1 MGRGL
6 RKLVLLTHV
15 VASVGWIGAVAA
27 YLALV
32 IAALTSDSAATVQGA
47 FVAMELV
54 YFALVP
60 LAATALLTGLTQSLG
75 SSWGLFRHYWVV
87 VKLVLTVVAITV
99 MLFNLSGVSSHADH
113 VTHSPGADMHSEA
126 VHQLQHAGVGLVML
140 LVAATLGLYKP
151 RGMTRY
157 GRRAKARR
165 PAAAPPGQPAA
176 ARGPQ

>member
-1 MGRGL
+1 MGARL

-32 IAALTSDSAATVQGA
+32 IAALTSDSAETVQGA
-47 FVAMELV
+47 FIAMELV

-60 LAATALLTGLTQSLG
+60 LAATALITGLTQSLG

-87 VKLVLTVVAITV
+87 IKLVLTVVAITV
-99 MLFNLSGVSSHADH
+99 MLLNLSGVSSHADH
-113 VTHSPGADMHSEA
+113 VTHSPGADMRSEA
-126 VHQLQHAGVGLVML
+126 VHQLQHAGVGLLML
-140 LVAATLGLYKP
+140 LVAASLGLYKP

-157 GRRAKARR
+157 GRRATAR
-165 PAAAPPGQPAA
+165 PAAGPPGQPAA